1 MRDYFKQL
9 FLTPFDSPS
18 DVKSIIALT
27 TQDRLKGKIKE
38 VLKPLEGLI
47 IKDISKNIEEIA
59 SEGKYK
65 YTYSNKDL
73 SNKQYKCLQYYY
85 NQLGFKTYL
94 VVVNSGYKNQRI
106 EALTI
111 SWMTQPIKQLE
122 FILQ

>member
-1 MRDYFKQL
+1 MRDYFKQF

-94 VVVNSGYKNQRI
+94 LVVNSGYKNQRI

-111 SWMTQPIKQLE
+111 SWLTQSIKQLE

>member
-111 SWMTQPIKQLE
+111 SWLTQSIKQLE

>member
-1 MRDYFKQL
+1 MIDYFKQI

-18 DVKSIIALT
+18 DTKSIIALL

-47 IKDISKNIEEIA
+47 KDISKNIEEVA
-59 SEGKYK
+59 AEGKWK
-65 YTYSNKDL
+65 YTYTNKDL
-73 SNKQYKCLQYYY
+73 SDKQYKCLQYYY
-85 NQLGFKTYL
+85 NQLGFQSYPL
-94 VVVNSGYKNQRI
+94 VVNPGYKNQRI

-122 FILQ
+122 FILE

>member
-1 MRDYFKQL
+1 MTDYFKQM

-18 DVKSIIALT
+18 DIKSIIALT
-27 TQDRLKGKIKE
+27 TQDRLKVKIKE

-47 IKDISKNIEEIA
+47 KDISKNIEEVA
-59 SEGKYK
+59 AEGKYK
-65 YTYSNKDL
+65 YTYTNKDL

-85 NQLGFKTYL
+85 NQLGFQSYPL
-94 VVVNSGYKNQRI
+94 VVNPGYKNQRI

>member
-1 MRDYFKQL
+1 MTDYFKQL
-9 FLTPFDSPS
+9 MLTPFDSPS
-18 DVKSIIALT
+18 DTKSIIALT
-27 TQDRLKGKIKE
+27 TQDRLKDKIKE

-47 IKDISKNIEEIA
+47 KDISKNIEEVA
-59 SEGKYK
+59 AEGKWK
-65 YTYSNKDL
+65 YTYTSKDL

-85 NQLGFKTYL
+85 NQLGFQSYPL
-94 VVVNSGYKNQRI
+94 VVNPGYKNQRI